1 MNVDFNTI
9 LLLVI
14 VVEIGLVYFKITQV
28 VEEQPE
34 KLRELQQ
41 QSVD

>member
-1 MNVDFNTI
+1 VNVDFNTI

-14 VVEIGLVYFKITQV
+14 MVEIGLVYFKISHV
-28 VEEQPE
+28 LNEQPE
-34 KLRELQQ
+34 QLGEFQQ

>member
-1 MNVDFNTI
+1 VNVDFNTI

-14 VVEIGLVYFKITQV
+14 MVEIGLVYFKISQV
-28 VEEQPE
+28 LNEQPE
-34 KLRELQQ
+34 QLGEFQQ

>member
-1 MNVDFNTI
+1 MNIDFNTI

-14 VVEIGLVYFKITQV
+14 VVEIGLLYFKISQV

-34 KLRELQQ
+34 KLGELQK